1 MGQYI
6 DRNNHLVRWGLIAAN
21 ILSMTFC
28 LVAVCVGVWTLV
40 SKSFLSGLLTD
51 RLFLSCA
58 YLQVVAGLLCFCNC
72 IYGCYSAYKEVKS
85 LLVVYTAVSV
95 LLLTVLIIGGVLA
108 YIFRHQVQEN
118 LKAQLVNDLRKY
130 DPREE
135 SNMVTWSWDKTQ
147 VELQCCGM
155 MTVQVGQA
163 WQVWKYNTAV
173 NPGPG
178 LEKIIVPGSC
188 CKTDMDCVINNQTVV
203 ENIWEGDCYHKGMEF
218 LQSHSQVMGGVTLA
232 VAVIMVFGIL
242 LSVVLFKKTR

>member
-28 LVAVCVGVWTLV
+28 LIVVSVGIWTLV

-58 YLQVVAGLLCFCNC
+58 YLQVVAGLLCLLNC
-72 IYGCYSAYKEVKS
+72 IFGCYSAYKEVKS
-85 LLVVYTAVSV
+85 LLVVYTAVSI

-118 LKAQLVNDLRKY
+118 LKAQLVHDLRKY
-130 DPREE
+130 DPALA
-135 SNMVTWSWDKTQ
+135 SMVTWSWDQTQ
-147 VELQCCGM
+147 TELQCCGM
-155 MTVQVGQA
+155 RTVQVEQA

-178 LEKIIVPGSC
+178 LDNIRVPLSC
-188 CKTDMDCVINNQTVV
+188 CKTGQSCVVENQTLVQ
-203 ENIWEGDCYHKGMEF
+203 NIWEGDCYHKGMEF
-218 LQSHSQVMGGVTLA
+218 LQSHSQIMGGVTMA

>member
-6 DRNNHLVRWGLIAAN
+6 DKSNRVVRWALIAAN
-21 ILSMTFC
+21 VLSMIC
-28 LVAVCVGVWTLV
+28 CVLVVSIGIWTLV

-58 YLQVVAGLLCFCNC
+58 YLQVIAGLLCLLNC
-72 IYGCYSAYKEVKS
+72 IFGCYSAYKEVKS

-118 LKAQLVNDLRKY
+118 LKAQLVLDLRKY
-130 DPREE
+130 DPEE
-135 SNMVTWSWDKTQ
+135 KSMVTWSWDRTQ
-147 VELQCCGM
+147 TELQCCGM
-155 MTVQVGQA
+155 MTVQVTQS
-163 WQVWKYNTAV
+163 WQMWKYNTAV

-178 LEKIIVPGSC
+178 LENIQVPHSC
-188 CKTDMDCVINNQTVV
+188 CKEGLACMARNQTLV
-203 ENIWEGDCYHKGMEF
+203 ENIWPGDCYHKGMEF
-218 LQSHSQVMGGVTLA
+218 LQGHSQVMGGVTLA